1 MAEQSWLDWAVSVED
16 EAGCDVEAGPDVGQL
31 LVEYINQL
39 EGSVTYKRLLE
50 FLKEELGS
58 VLPVEEIETI
68 AGSTLKDV
76 SKRVKEKRASIKTA
90 L

>member
-1 MAEQSWLDWAVSVED
+1 MAEQSWLDWAVSVEQ

-58 VLPVEEIETI
+58 VLPIEEIETI
-68 AGSTLKDV
+68 ADSTLKDV
-76 SKRVKEKRASIKTA
+76 SERMQEKRSNIKA
-90 L
+90 A